1 MAQENEKTNKFHKE
15 PMLSTLVFVTI
26 MPLQVSPTGQS
37 TVPLS
42 RPLAVAAYVDTAKIL
57 GLPKFKLRDSKGNL
71 YSPYKAMM
79 QEPSAIVLQHAG
91 MPMVSDI
98 TMRKAYIQSYVKR

>member
-1 MAQENEKTNKFHKE
+1 MVQENEKTNKFHKE
-15 PMLSTLVFVTI
+15 HMLSTLVFVTF

-91 MPMVSDI
+91 VPMVSDI